1 MKLFRSSYS
10 DFTDEQLMQKMA
22 SGDKRAF
29 DDLYKRYATP
39 LLNYF
44 FRMLWKDRE
53 KAEDFV
59 HDLFAKIIQKPD
71 SFDATRSFK
80 TWIYSVANNMCKNEY
95 KRQDVRS
102 GTKNGLE
109 EYTAVADETLNAVFQ
124 THHVLFGEEFQQ
136 KLDELDEKHR
146 EAFIYRHI
154 EGLSIKEIADILKIS
169 EGTIKSRIFYATK
182 YLAEELIHYQPEK
195 TKHHG

>member
-109 EYTAVADETLNAVFQ
+109 EYTAVADETLNAAFQ

-195 TKHHG
+195 SKHHG